1 MVKSIIANYT
11 KEEIKAIMEKT
22 SSFSEFM
29 RQLGYSNYQGNS
41 RNTVRRAIEKY
52 GLQEEFEA
60 LKERSTK
67 QASEKIKQVIAN
79 NTLDIKEVLKENSP
93 FDRHTLKKII
103 LRNNLLEYKCS
114 KCGNTGSWEG
124 EPLTLQ
130 LHHKNGNSKD
140 NRLENLCWLC
150 PNCHT
155 QTENFGSK
163 NSSVLRELEVKRQVE
178 KQKREVA
185 KRNFIDERKK
195 YLDTIDT
202 TKFGWQTKAG
212 KDLGIS
218 HTQVKRWVSKYY
230 PELLNKQ

>member
-1 MVKSIIANYT
+1 MTKNIIARYT
-11 KEEIKAIMEKT
+11 KEEIEAILEQ
-22 SSFSEFM
+22 SSSVSDFM
-29 RQLGYSNYQGNS
+29 KRLGYVNYQGNS
-41 RNTVRRAIEKY
+41 RNTVRKVIEKL
-52 GLQEEFEA
+52 GLLEKLEA
-60 LKERSTK
+60 LKRNSIRIRMKKLALSNSLSAENIL
-67 QASEKIKQVIAN
+67 SEDS
-79 NTLDIKEVLKENSP
+79 DI
-93 FDRHTLKKII
+93 DRVTVKRFI
-103 LRNNLLEYKCS
+103 LRNNLIEYKCQ
-114 KCGNTGSWEG
+114 KCGNEANWLG

-130 LHHKNGNSKD
+130 LHHINGNSRD

-150 PNCHT
+150 PNCHS

-185 KRNFIDERKK
+185 KQNFIDERKK

-230 PELLNKQ
+230 PELLNK

>member
-1 MVKSIIANYT
+1 MTKNIIARYT
-11 KEEIKAIMEKT
+11 KEEIEAMLEQ
-22 SSFSEFM
+22 SSSVSDFM
-29 RQLGYSNYQGNS
+29 KRLGYVNYQGNS
-41 RNTVRRAIEKY
+41 RNTVRKVIEKL
-52 GLQEEFEA
+52 GLLEKLEA
-60 LKERSTK
+60 LKRNSIRIRMKKLALSNSLSAENIL
-67 QASEKIKQVIAN
+67 SEDS
-79 NTLDIKEVLKENSP
+79 DI
-93 FDRHTLKKII
+93 DRVTVKRFI
-103 LRNNLLEYKCS
+103 LRNNLIEYKCQ
-114 KCGNTGSWEG
+114 KCGNEANWLG

-130 LHHKNGNSKD
+130 LHHINGNSRD

-150 PNCHT
+150 PNCHS
-155 QTENFGSK
+155 QTDNFGSK

-185 KRNFIDERKK
+185 KQNFIDERKK

-230 PELLNKQ
+230 PELLNK